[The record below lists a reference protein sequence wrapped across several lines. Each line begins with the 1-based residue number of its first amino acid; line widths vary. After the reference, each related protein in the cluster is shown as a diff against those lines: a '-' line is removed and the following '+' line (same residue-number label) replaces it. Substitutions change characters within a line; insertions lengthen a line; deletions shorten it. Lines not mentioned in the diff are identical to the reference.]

1 MKLKLAKNN
10 AEDKNETITL
20 KQIETMLKDE
30 SQKILYFDQDNSH
43 KDLVSLVEHFE
54 GKDYS
59 VYLKEVKFG
68 LDENDYMYEIH
79 IL

>member
-1 MKLKLAKNN
+1 MKLKLAKNS

-30 SQKILYFDQDNSH
+30 NQKILYFDQDNSH

-54 GKDYS
+54 DKDYS

>member
-1 MKLKLAKNN
+1 
-10 AEDKNETITL
+10 
-20 KQIETMLKDE
+20 MLKDE
-30 SQKILYFDQDNSH
+30 NQKILYFDQDNSH